1 MDEKVSLF
9 TSTHD
14 VVMLDVGTHLNLC
27 SSVSTNAYREL
38 RKEASATSEWLNRD
52 TGGSLG
58 KQIKKRRRSNVVVII
73 IVHYTSCNYRQNY
86 FYSFI
91 PLLMC
96 SL

>member
-52 TGGSLG
+52 TGGSLDTFDP
-58 KQIKKRRRSNVVVII
+58 IFL
-73 IVHYTSCNYRQNY
+73 QNI
-86 FYSFI
+86 SVSI
-91 PLLMC
+91 QSDAGAM
-96 SL
+96 

>member
-1 MDEKVSLF
+1 MIFIKILHFSLFIFQEEEDDATTMDEKVSLF

-58 KQIKKRRRSNVVVII
+58 K
-73 IVHYTSCNYRQNY
+73 
-86 FYSFI
+86 
-91 PLLMC
+91 
-96 SL
+96 